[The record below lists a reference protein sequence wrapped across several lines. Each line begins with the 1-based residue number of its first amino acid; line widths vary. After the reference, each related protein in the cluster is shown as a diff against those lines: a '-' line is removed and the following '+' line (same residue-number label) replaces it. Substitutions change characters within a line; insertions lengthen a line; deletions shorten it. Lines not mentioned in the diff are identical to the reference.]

1 MGQAADSKVI
11 EIDEARAQLEL
22 DLQELEDRLP
32 APLRSMKSL
41 VGMLLGTAV
50 LMFLA
55 LRRFRSR
62 RSAKRTR
69 GRGGRADRAR
79 GSLTPIREASERGRD
94 VT

>member
-55 LRRFRSR
+55 LRRFRSK
-62 RSAKRTR
+62 RSASTPAAEVVVRIVR
-69 GRGGRADRAR
+69 EDR
-79 GSLTPIREASERGRD
+79 
-94 VT
+94 

>member
-1 MGQAADSKVI
+1 MGQAADRKVI
-11 EIDEARAQLEL
+11 EIDEARTQLEF

-55 LRRFRSR
+55 LRRFRSK
-62 RSAKRTR
+62 RSA
-69 GRGGRADRAR
+69 GGPSAEVVVRIVREDR
-79 GSLTPIREASERGRD
+79 
-94 VT
+94 